1 MILGGFE
8 RITLGAGLAF
18 RRREDLQAE
27 LSLRTAKHEDTS
39 RRYLQSGTAS
49 EPPAQ
54 IPNPKPKPQ
63 TPNPKPQTQINQK
76 VPKTQKACGTAATDL
91 VGVEGSSF
99 CLECVPVTGKP
110 PGAKYPLNI

>member
-1 MILGGFE
+1 MIIGGFE

-39 RRYLQSGTAS
+39 RRYLQSGAAS

-63 TPNPKPQTQINQK
+63 TPNPDQ
-76 VPKTQKACGTAATDL
+76 PKGPKNPESL
-91 VGVEGSSF
+91 RHGSHGFGRGRRLLLLS
-99 CLECVPVTGKP
+99 
-110 PGAKYPLNI
+110 

>member
-1 MILGGFE
+1 MIIGGFE

-39 RRYLQSGTAS
+39 RRYLQSGAAS

-54 IPNPKPKPQ
+54 IPNPK
-63 TPNPKPQTQINQK
+63 PKPQTQINQK